1 MAAYPTLKKAQLR
14 FRQIHLD
21 FHTSE
26 HIESIGSNFDPDEFA
41 ETLVK
46 AKVNSITCFA
56 RCHHGWLYFDSK
68 NFPERKHPHLENSLL
83 SQQIEAC
90 HNRGIRVPI
99 YITVQWD
106 HYTATRHP
114 EWVGREASGAVS
126 GTGPFEAGFYQELCV
141 NSPYRG
147 FLKEHTAEVLDTFP
161 TDGLFFD
168 IVRPVACAC
177 RYCREK
183 MLFASLEP
191 SDQKVRQQFGLQTI
205 NEFKQDL
212 TRFVRER
219 NSECTIFYNAGH
231 VGPRHRPVKDAYSHF
246 ELESLPGGE
255 WGYVHFPIAV
265 RYTRTLGLDCLG
277 LTGKFHT
284 SWGDFHSFKNLQ
296 ALRYECLRMLMH
308 GAKCS
313 IGDQLSPDGKIDSEV
328 YRLVGEVYQEIERKE
343 PWCEGAQPLS
353 EIGVFTPEEFTGGE
367 VGMLPEAIKGATRI
381 LEQGS
386 HQFDLLDSASDL
398 SKYRLLVLP
407 DCIPVSAEFAQKLEE
422 YIKGGGSLIAT
433 FASGMDETRTRFT
446 TELFGVT
453 AGDMGPRDLNGN
465 LVRGKPY
472 KCNDYCEYIL
482 PKGPVGRGLPQT
494 EHAMY
499 RKGMAIQA
507 DADSEVLAPIVGSL
521 FDRTYR
527 HFCSHRQTPSSGLQ
541 VQPGIVKKGRCIY
554 FSSPIFS
561 QYNDNAPRWC
571 RLLVLNAID
580 ILLPDPLVKHDG
592 PSTLQLTVSQQSSQ
606 GRWILHLLHFI
617 PERRSEELDVIE
629 DVIPLHKVKVL
640 VRVPRPVREAVTVP
654 AGTPLAFS
662 MEGSYVS
669 FEVERIDGH
678 AMVSLRLD

>member
-68 NFPERKHPHLENSLL
+68 NFPERKHPHLKNSLL

-90 HNRGIRVPI
+90 HSRGIRVPI

-168 IVRPVACAC
+168 IVRPFACAC

-191 SDQKVRQQFGLQTI
+191 SDPKVRQQFGLQTI

-231 VGPRHRPVKDAYSHF
+231 VGPRHRPAKDAYSHF

-265 RYTRTLGLDCLG
+265 RYARTLGLDCLG

-422 YIKGGGSLIAT
+422 YVEGGGSLIAT

-465 LVRGKPY
+465 LVRANHTNVMITVNTFSRRAQSDAVCRKPNTP
-472 KCNDYCEYIL
+472 CIE
-482 PKGPVGRGLPQT
+482 KGWPFRPMLIQKSWLQSLDRYLTGPIATFVLTDRHLLQAWRFNLASSRKDVVFISPVRFSVSTTTTLPVG
-494 EHAMY
+494 
-499 RKGMAIQA
+499 
-507 DADSEVLAPIVGSL
+507 
-521 FDRTYR
+521 
-527 HFCSHRQTPSSGLQ
+527 
-541 VQPGIVKKGRCIY
+541 
-554 FSSPIFS
+554 
-561 QYNDNAPRWC
+561 
-571 RLLVLNAID
+571 
-580 ILLPDPLVKHDG
+580 
-592 PSTLQLTVSQQSSQ
+592 
-606 GRWILHLLHFI
+606 
-617 PERRSEELDVIE
+617 
-629 DVIPLHKVKVL
+629 
-640 VRVPRPVREAVTVP
+640 
-654 AGTPLAFS
+654 AGFW
-662 MEGSYVS
+662 
-669 FEVERIDGH
+669 F
-678 AMVSLRLD
+678 